1 MNKEILFEIGGEG
14 GSISISR
21 KTDGNI
27 VKYLYHHNEFDPI
40 DDETLINVETEYDS
54 FEEPFQIIN
63 LQYSWYNLYIQVV
76 HEDYRGYII
85 QNLIGKLNK
94 KNIRIE
100 DLHWS
105 ISRLEESLKIKLTYN
120 INERFWSFQEN
131 HIDEL

>member
-27 VKYLYHHNEFDPI
+27 VKYIYHHNEFDPI
-40 DDETLINVETEYDS
+40 DDETLINVETEFDS

-76 HEDYRGYII
+76 HEDYRDYII

-94 KNIRIE
+94 KNIRMD
-100 DLHWS
+100 DLYWS
-105 ISRLEESLKIKLTYN
+105 ISRLEETLKIKLTYN